1 MELFSKIWLRL
12 NANPVKT
19 IVFTAIL
26 FRVAILFL
34 YGQITPYPDS
44 DDYIALA
51 NRLLRL
57 DLSGYEGE
65 RSPGYPFLL
74 AFFSLPFLSSH
85 GVILLIIPFVQMLA
99 GIFALILLYR
109 ICLTVNIRKE
119 LALAISLFFSCY
131 LPTVFFEFT
140 ILTESLTLFV
150 VMLIFYY
157 FFCYLYQEKTPGK
170 LVAITLLCAYL
181 VLIKPFYIFLPFIL
195 FTFLLLY
202 KKLSV
207 SVVSKWLIIW
217 LIPLFAFLGWSYVN
231 KMNTGHFVSTTFY
244 GFNLAQ
250 NCVSFAEK
258 TTPEYQE
265 IGEIYARY
273 RDNRVSDNEE
283 AMVIWDAYFE
293 LIEKTGLSYPD
304 LSALLY
310 DYSIATIKKNPVS
323 YLKQVFVSWRDFWKT
338 SLYWEPQG
346 FSVPVAT
353 DAVLYIIYISYAERI
368 LLQLAKMLFVLLIP
382 YNIIVVV
389 RRKQISPALII
400 SVVVVTA
407 SVLQAFA
414 TYGTNSRFSYPFEML
429 MAVSVVLNIVNYI
442 QSRRKKQAI

>member
-1 MELFSKIWLRL
+1 MKLLGKIWQWL
-12 NANPVKT
+12 NTYPVGT

-26 FRVAILFL
+26 FRIAILFL

-44 DDYIALA
+44 EDYIALG
-51 NRLLRL
+51 NKLLHL

-74 AFFSLPFLSSH
+74 ALFSLPFFSSH
-85 GVILLIIPFVQMLA
+85 GVILLLIPFVQMLA
-99 GIFALILLYR
+99 GIFTLILLYK
-109 ICLTVNIRKE
+109 ICLIVNIRKE
-119 LALAISLFFSCY
+119 VALAVSLFFSCY
-131 LPTVFFEFT
+131 LPTVFFEFA
-140 ILTESLTLFV
+140 ILTESLTLLV
-150 VMLIFYY
+150 VMLVFYY
-157 FFCYLYQEKTPGK
+157 FFRYLYQEKTIGK
-170 LVAITLLCAYL
+170 LILVTLLCTYL

-195 FTFLLLY
+195 FAFLLLQ
-202 KKLSV
+202 KKPSV
-207 SVVSKWLIIW
+207 SVVSKYLIMW
-217 LIPLFAFLGWSYVN
+217 LIPLLAFLGWSYVN
-231 KMNTGHFVSTTFY
+231 KVNTGHFVSTTFY

-258 TTPEYQE
+258 TTPKYRE
-265 IGEIYARY
+265 IGETYARY

-293 LIEKTGLSYPD
+293 LLEKTGLSYPD

-338 SLYWEPQG
+338 SLYWERYG
-346 FSVPVAT
+346 FGVSEAAG
-353 DAVLYIIYISYAERI
+353 AVLYISYAERI
-368 LLQLAKMLFVLLIP
+368 LLQFAKILFVLLIP
-382 YNIIVVV
+382 YNIVVAV
-389 RRKQISPALII
+389 RQRQVSPVLVI
-400 SVVVVTA
+400 SVVVLTA

-429 MAVSVVLNIVNYI
+429 MVVSVVLNMVEYI
-442 QSRRKKQAI
+442 QSRKKKKTV